1 MNDKTTQRAP
11 PSSSEGLYSENAPKV
26 SARLHF
32 FRRILGL
39 SRFLIGIAVV
49 CSLLNATILLLYGT
63 VKAYRLI
70 VQVVF
75 GGAEA
80 HTSAKQIMLAS
91 IEVTDVFLLA
101 TVLYI
106 ISIGLYEL
114 FIDNAIRLPPWL
126 MITDVDDLKHKLISV
141 VIAILGVTF
150 LGRVISWD
158 GETNLQPF
166 GIAVAI
172 VVAALTYFLSSKR
185 EKHK

>member
-1 MNDKTTQRAP
+1 MDDKTAQRAP
-11 PSSSEGLYSENAPKV
+11 SSESEEISSKNSSEV

-39 SRFLIGIAVV
+39 SRYLISIAVV
-49 CSLLNATILLLYGT
+49 CSVLNATILLLYGAA
-63 VKAYRLI
+63 KAYQLI

-91 IEVTDVFLLA
+91 IVVTDVFLLA

-185 EKHK
+185 EK